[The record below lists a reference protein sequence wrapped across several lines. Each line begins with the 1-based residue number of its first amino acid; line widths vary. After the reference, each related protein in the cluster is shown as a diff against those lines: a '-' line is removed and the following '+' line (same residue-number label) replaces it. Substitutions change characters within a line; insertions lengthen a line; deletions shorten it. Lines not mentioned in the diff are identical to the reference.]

1 MSINRSSL
9 PARILVYS
17 TFVVIL
23 TVGMREIAP
32 ILTTILFS
40 VFAALIFTPHIRW
53 LNSKG
58 VSGGLSVL
66 LVILL
71 FAFIVALLSMI
82 VVKGAIQFENQI
94 PIYQTRLMEFI
105 DIL

>member
-40 VFAALIFTPHIRW
+40 VFAALIFISAG
-53 LNSKG
+53 SKERG
-58 VSGGLSVL
+58 F
-66 LVILL
+66 LV
-71 FAFIVALLSMI
+71 
-82 VVKGAIQFENQI
+82 
-94 PIYQTRLMEFI
+94 
-105 DIL
+105 D